1 VRISEKFDYNWAKKE
16 SYVLAGEDY
25 PILDDEGNDTG
36 KKGPGVFPV
45 VVFVSTVDPKT
56 KEPNGGYL
64 KISDRVY
71 SSVSSK
77 GKFVTRGNLLG
88 G

>member
-1 VRISEKFDYNWAKKE
+1 
-16 SYVLAGEDY
+16 LAGEDY

-45 VVFVSTVDPKT
+45 VVFVPTVDPKT
-56 KEPNGGYL
+56 KKVNGGYL
-64 KISDRVY
+64 RISDRVF

-77 GKFVTRGNLLG
+77 GGFVTKRNLLG